1 MSAIGTQDRVF
12 SSNRA
17 ETTMSGF
24 LENKLAMRPPCS
36 GFRSPLTRFFKL
48 GQMLDSLQHAATG
61 YNAPLIV
68 SHMTIQNALLPFQTC
83 AFPLLFNT
91 TRRGDSPPSPNRK
104 ASLVRPL
111 WLRCGGKSNWR
122 PQRTRLSECH
132 QAPWTESSRRL
143 DIARD
148 CKLPRLLSYPRN

>member
-61 YNAPLIV
+61 CNAPLIV
-68 SHMTIQNALLPFQTC
+68 SHMTIQNSLLPFQTC
-83 AFPLLFNT
+83 AFCCYSTSIRPGGGIAPLPEPE
-91 TRRGDSPPSPNRK
+91 G
-104 ASLVRPL
+104 
-111 WLRCGGKSNWR
+111 
-122 PQRTRLSECH
+122 LS
-132 QAPWTESSRRL
+132 S
-143 DIARD
+143 
-148 CKLPRLLSYPRN
+148 